1 MVDFRIDNPQ
11 YFLVTPLV
19 INNSLSTYLLQIRDK
34 ITLKKYCKSSPA
46 HSLLWKS
53 GQFATALH
61 EWFIEKY
68 LSTDKYPFLYVGKQE
83 MGMTRFSINAI
94 LWFGAEMKKIQG
106 VVPGDD
112 EEFLSCMY
120 PTSHGMCNCWNGDVI
135 MAHFAFFTQR
145 DFLDKAGILERY
157 GAFIASRKKE
167 LFYPYYMEIQNI
179 LSDIATDEKHL
190 MSQPSPYRKPI
201 ALKSSRT
208 IKDSITKCI
217 KKSMQPLVKTVHDQI
232 HKTETFIIK

>member
-68 LSTDKYPFLYVGKQE
+68 LSTDKYPSLYVGKQE

-94 LWFGAEMKKIQG
+94 LWFGAEMKK
-106 VVPGDD
+106 
-112 EEFLSCMY
+112 Y
-120 PTSHGMCNCWNGDVI
+120 
-135 MAHFAFFTQR
+135 
-145 DFLDKAGILERY
+145 
-157 GAFIASRKKE
+157 KE
-167 LFYPYYMEIQNI
+167 LYLEMMKN
-179 LSDIATDEKHL
+179 S
-190 MSQPSPYRKPI
+190 YRV
-201 ALKSSRT
+201 
-208 IKDSITKCI
+208 CI
-217 KKSMQPLVKTVHDQI
+217 QPLMACVIVGMVMSSWPTLLSSPNEIFSTKQ
-232 HKTETFIIK
+232 EF